1 MRIPAEAFVR
11 LTAGRLVPER
21 TPDGVTVD
29 GVISLD
35 ELRKAFSGY

>member
-29 GVISLD
+29 GPLSLD
-35 ELRKAFSGY
+35 DLRKVFPGY